1 MEQDKLRKSM
11 LEQFLFKQDTK
22 QRWTNFMIYPRMIWR
37 RCQWHTS
44 LGDRCERAEE
54 AGRGEEVMQ
63 IAAESAN
70 LAPTCRNSQKGVKKL
85 LVAAAAMMRSLSTV
99 TSPSETSLGS
109 QQTDTVLGPT
119 PTHEVQAFTYR
130 EQRVIK
136 E

>member
-1 MEQDKLRKSM
+1 
-11 LEQFLFKQDTK
+11 
-22 QRWTNFMIYPRMIWR
+22 
-37 RCQWHTS
+37 
-44 LGDRCERAEE
+44 
-54 AGRGEEVMQ
+54 MQ

-85 LVAAAAMMRSLSTV
+85 LVAAAAMMRGLSTV